1 MLLSMPLLHAL
12 KKTMLFGKMGVYE
25 KANNCNAMLQV
36 LSAECY
42 RLPYKKQFEGGEWEK
57 RGRGN
62 CGPDVK

>member
-1 MLLSMPLLHAL
+1 
-12 KKTMLFGKMGVYE
+12 MLFGKMGVYE
-25 KANNCNAMLQV
+25 KANNCNTMFQV

-62 CGPDVK
+62 CGPDVKSIN